1 MRVLAT
7 TLGLTA
13 LCASPLLVSPLFAQ
27 IGNPA
32 GNAPDTLMDSPGQPM
47 PHQTNYQDRL
57 FAQLAAAGGTA
68 EVDFGNLAKKSGHSA
83 IKEFA
88 SRMVDDHSAAN
99 EKLKSLAETDKIP
112 LQQGLDDE
120 HKQLRAKLEKLE
132 GAAFD
137 LAYISG
143 QITDHQKTVQLLE
156 WEIGSGQDADL
167 QHFASDT
174 LPTVLEHLRL
184 ARDIKAKLATQALAA
199 AASGPPRK

>member
-13 LCASPLLVSPLFAQ
+13 LCASPLFAQ

-47 PHQTNYQDRL
+47 PHQANYQDQL
-57 FAQLAAAGGTA
+57 FAQLAVAGGTA
-68 EVDFGNLAKKSGHSA
+68 EVDFGNLAKKSSHSA

-99 EKLKSLAETDKIP
+99 EKLKSLAESDKIP
-112 LQQGLDDE
+112 LPQGLDDE

-143 QITDHQKTVQLLE
+143 QITDHQRTVQLLE
-156 WEIGSGQDADL
+156 WEIVSGQDADL
-167 QHFASDT
+167 QHFGSDT
-174 LPTVLEHLRL
+174 LPTVLEHLRM
-184 ARDIKAKLATQALAA
+184 ARDIKAKLASQALAD